1 MPTQTTGGSTA
12 ASTDAAAEQSA
23 GQSERALLLQRT
35 LFSGPRKWVNDD
47 LYSRILR
54 GTVRR
59 TRSEIHLETGAA
71 ADTNTYFG
79 RFEASYWQRWT
90 SVEML
95 TVRVSIE
102 SEGHVDVLVRAS
114 DIGSHVRTV
123 DVVHHHG
130 DGMAV
135 LHVPVDTFT
144 DGGAMWLEFHATD
157 AAATVS
163 EVGWST
169 TTTRPVRR
177 AAVAICT
184 FNRANDCAATVDSL
198 ATDELVADLIDDLY
212 VTDQGTDLVE
222 TREQFQHAAEQ
233 FGDRLHYLR
242 QPNLGGAGGFS
253 RGMFEATAPGAA
265 GPVDVLLMDDD
276 VRVEPETVLRL
287 FAFAAVTR
295 EPTLV
300 GAQMLYLFNP
310 DYLLVSAERTQLDQ
324 LKGGLDADEF
334 ALRDQS
340 VVEDKQE
347 RRIDAEYNAWWSCL
361 IPGEAVEKVGLPMPY
376 FFQWDDI
383 EYGLRCR
390 QAGMPTCTLHGAA
403 VWHADFYWKDGDD
416 FGQFFSQRNS
426 LVTTSIRQGIAPRA
440 MATTLGR
447 NTLQAIAGMQYG
459 LAATRM
465 RGIEAFLDGPDGAF
479 GVGDG
484 GQQALAA
491 IRKERSSYGE
501 TAKLG
506 VDALPA
512 GIGVERKVGIPREDR
527 EDQVLAKRLLVQKL
541 GRQRRGAVAIPFE
554 DAAWWH
560 VSLFDEVYVTDA
572 SQTGVHHRKVDPG
585 KASELQKRL
594 AGLLVRFVRE
604 APAAQERWRQA
615 QVELTTRGNWA
626 RLYGV

>member
-1 MPTQTTGGSTA
+1 MDATTVTA
-12 ASTDAAAEQSA
+12 AGADTGADSA
-23 GQSERALLLQRT
+23 DRDLLLQRT

-47 LYSRILR
+47 LYSRVTR
-54 GTVRR
+54 GVVRR
-59 TRSEIHLETGAA
+59 TRTELRLEPGAVV
-71 ADTNTYFG
+71 DTNTYFG

-90 SVEML
+90 YLTEL

-102 SEGHVDVLVRAS
+102 STGRVDVLVRAS

-123 DVVHHHG
+123 DMVHHDG

-144 DGGAMWLEFHATD
+144 DGGAMWLEFHAVD
-157 AAATVS
+157 AEATVS
-163 EVGWST
+163 EVAWST

-184 FNRANDCAATVDSL
+184 FNRADDCAATVDSL
-198 ATDELVADLIDDLY
+198 ASDPLVADLIDDLY

-222 TREQFQHAAEQ
+222 TRDAFAHAVEE

-253 RGMFEATAPGAA
+253 RGMFEATAPEAP

-295 EPTLV
+295 EPMLV
-300 GAQMLYLFNP
+300 GAQMMYLFNP
-310 DYLLVSAERTQLDQ
+310 DYLLVSAERTQLAE
-324 LKGGLDADEF
+324 LRGGLDADEF
-334 ALRDQS
+334 ALRDES
-340 VVEDKQE
+340 VVENLQE

-361 IPGEAVEKVGLPMPY
+361 IPGEAVENVGLPMPY

-390 QAGMPTCTLHGAA
+390 QAGMPTCTLQGAA

-426 LVTTSIRQGIAPRA
+426 LVTASIRQGIDPKD
-440 MATTLGR
+440 MAKNLARTVLR
-447 NTLQAIAGMQYG
+447 AIAAMQYG
-459 LAATRM
+459 LAATRL

-484 GQQALAA
+484 GQRALAA
-491 IRKERSSYGE
+491 IREERAGYPE

-506 VDALPA
+506 VEALPA
-512 GIGVERKVGIPREDR
+512 GITVERKVGIPREDR

-541 GRQRRGAVAIPFE
+541 GRQRRGVVAIPYE

-560 VSLFDEVYVTDA
+560 VALFDEVYVTDA
-572 SQTGVHHRKVDPG
+572 SQTGVHHRKVDPAR
-585 KASELQKRL
+585 ASELQKRL
-594 AGLLVRFVRE
+594 ASLLARFVRE
-604 APAAQERWRQA
+604 TPVAQERWRRAQA
-615 QVELTTRGNWA
+615 ELTTRENWA
-626 RLYGV
+626 RLYGL

>member
-1 MPTQTTGGSTA
+1 MDATTVTTA
-12 ASTDAAAEQSA
+12 DADTGTDRP
-23 GQSERALLLQRT
+23 ERDLLLQRT
-35 LFSGPRKWVNDD
+35 LFSGPRRWVNDD
-47 LYSRILR
+47 LYSRITR
-54 GTVRR
+54 GVVRR
-59 TRSEIHLETGAA
+59 TRTELYLEPGAIV
-71 ADTNTYFG
+71 DTNTYFG

-90 SVEML
+90 SVTDL
-95 TVRVSIE
+95 TVRVSVE
-102 SEGHVDVLVRAS
+102 TVGQVDVLVRAS

-123 DVVHHHG
+123 EVVHHHG

-135 LHVPVDTFT
+135 LDVPVDTFT
-144 DGGAMWLEFHATD
+144 DGGAMWLEVHAVD
-157 AAATVS
+157 APATVS
-163 EVGWST
+163 EVEWST
-169 TTTRPVRR
+169 TTMRPARR

-184 FNRANDCAATVDSL
+184 FNRADDCAATVDSL
-198 ATDELVADLIDDLY
+198 ASDPLVADLIDDLY

-222 TREQFQHAAEQ
+222 TRDPFRHAAEE

-253 RGMFEATAPGAA
+253 RGLYEATAPDGP

-295 EPTLV
+295 EPMLV

-310 DYLLVSAERTQLDQ
+310 DYLLVSAERTQLDE
-324 LKGGLDADEF
+324 LRGGLDADEF
-334 ALRDQS
+334 ALRDES
-340 VVEDKQE
+340 VVAGRQE

-361 IPGEAVEKVGLPMPY
+361 VPGEAVERVGLPMPY

-390 QAGMPTCTLHGAA
+390 QAGMPTCTLQGAA

-416 FGQFFSQRNS
+416 FGQFFSLRNS
-426 LVTTSIRQGIAPRA
+426 LTTAAVRQGIDPKDMAKNLARSVLRA
-440 MATTLGR
+440 V
-447 NTLQAIAGMQYG
+447 AGMQYG
-459 LAATRM
+459 LAATRL
-465 RGIEAFLDGPDGAF
+465 RGIEAFLDGPDGTH

-484 GQQALAA
+484 GQAALAA
-491 IRKERSSYGE
+491 IRAERARYPE

-506 VDALPA
+506 VEALPA
-512 GIGVERKVGIPREDR
+512 GIGVRRKVGIPREDR

-541 GRQRRGAVAIPFE
+541 GRQRRGVVAIPYE

-572 SQTGVHHRKVDPG
+572 SQTGVHHRKVDP
-585 KASELQKRL
+585 ARATELQKRL
-594 AGLLVRFVRE
+594 VSLLARFVRE
-604 APAAQERWRQA
+604 APAAQERWRAAQA
-615 QVELTTRGNWA
+615 GLTTRENWA
-626 RLYGV
+626 RLYGL

>member
-1 MPTQTTGGSTA
+1 MDATTV
-12 ASTDAAAEQSA
+12 TDPGADAQLDA
-23 GQSERALLLQRT
+23 GPAPQERDLLLQRT

-47 LYSRILR
+47 LYSRIVR
-54 GTVRR
+54 GVVRR
-59 TRSEIHLETGAA
+59 TRAELHLDAGAVV
-71 ADTNTYFG
+71 DTNTYFG

-90 SVEML
+90 SVAEL
-95 TVRVSIE
+95 TVRVAVE
-102 SEGHVDVLVRAS
+102 SAGQLDVLVRAS
-114 DIGSHVRTV
+114 DIGSHVRTT

-135 LHVPVDTFT
+135 LHVPVDTYT
-144 DGGAMWLEFHATD
+144 DGGAMWLEFHAVD
-157 AAATVS
+157 APATVS
-163 EVGWST
+163 EVTWGT
-169 TTTRPVRR
+169 TTTSPARR
-177 AAVAICT
+177 ASVAICT
-184 FNRANDCAATVDSL
+184 FNRADDCAATVDSL
-198 ATDELVADLIDDLY
+198 ASDPLVADLIDDLY

-222 TREQFQHAAEQ
+222 TREAFQHAARE

-253 RGMFEATAPGAA
+253 RGMFEATAPGAP

-295 EPTLV
+295 EPMLV

-340 VVEDKQE
+340 VVDNRQE

-361 IPGEAVEKVGLPMPY
+361 VPGEAVEKVGLPMPY

-390 QAGMPTCTLHGAA
+390 QAGMPTCTLQGAA

-426 LVTTSIRQGIAPRA
+426 LVTAAIRQGIDPRGMAKNLGRSVLRA
-440 MATTLGR
+440 MV
-447 NTLQAIAGMQYG
+447 GMQYG

-465 RGIEAFLDGPDGAF
+465 RGIEAFLDGPDGPH
-479 GVGDG
+479 GLRDG
-484 GQQALAA
+484 GRAALAA
-491 IRKERSSYGE
+491 IRAERAGYPE
-501 TAKLG
+501 TAKLD
-506 VDALPA
+506 VATLPA

-527 EDQVLAKRLLVQKL
+527 EDQVLAKRLLLQKL
-541 GRQRRGAVAIPFE
+541 GRQRRGVVAVPYE

-585 KASELQKRL
+585 RATELQKRL
-594 AGLLVRFVRE
+594 ASVLARFVRE
-604 APAAQERWRQA
+604 APAAQERWRA
-615 QVELTTRGNWA
+615 AEAELTTRENWA

>member
-1 MPTQTTGGSTA
+1 MDATTVTA
-12 ASTDAAAEQSA
+12 AGADAGSA
-23 GQSERALLLQRT
+23 PDERDLLVQRT
-35 LFSGPRKWVNDD
+35 LFSGPRRWVNDD
-47 LYSRILR
+47 LYSRIVR
-54 GTVRR
+54 GVVRR
-59 TRSEIHLETGAA
+59 TRAELHLDAGAVV
-71 ADTNTYFG
+71 DTNTYFG

-90 SVEML
+90 TVTSL
-95 TVRVSIE
+95 TVRVAVE
-102 SEGHVDVLVRAS
+102 SEGRLDVLVRAS

-123 DVVHHHG
+123 DVFHHQG

-135 LHVPVDTFT
+135 LHVPVDTFV
-144 DGGAMWLEFHATD
+144 DGGAMWLEFHAVD
-157 AAATVS
+157 AEATVS
-163 EVGWST
+163 EVTWGV
-169 TTTRPVRR
+169 TTTRPARR

-184 FNRANDCAATVDSL
+184 FNRADDCAATVDSL
-198 ATDELVADLIDDLY
+198 ASDPLVADLIDDLY

-222 TREQFQHAAEQ
+222 TREAFQRAAGE

-253 RGMFEATAPGAA
+253 RGMFEATAPGSA

-295 EPTLV
+295 EPMLV

-324 LKGGLDADEF
+324 LEGGLDADEF
-334 ALRDQS
+334 ALRDES
-340 VVEDKQE
+340 VVENRQE
-347 RRIDAEYNAWWSCL
+347 RRVDAEYNAWWSCL
-361 IPGEAVEKVGLPMPY
+361 VPGEAVERVGLPLPY

-390 QAGMPTCTLHGAA
+390 QAGMPTCTLQGAA

-416 FGQFFSQRNS
+416 FGQFFSMRNS
-426 LVTTSIRQGIAPRA
+426 LTTAAIRQGIDPRA
-440 MATTLGR
+440 MATNLGR
-447 NTLQAIAGMQYG
+447 SVLRAVVAMQYG

-465 RGIEAFLDGPDGAF
+465 RGIEAFLDGPDGAH

-484 GQQALAA
+484 GQAALAA
-491 IRKERSSYGE
+491 IRAERAGYPE
-501 TAKLG
+501 TARLA

-512 GIGVERKVGIPREDR
+512 GITVERKVGIPREDR

-541 GRQRRGAVAIPFE
+541 GRQRGGVVAIPYE

-572 SQTGVHHRKVDPG
+572 SQTGVHHRKVDPQRVT
-585 KASELQKRL
+585 ELQKRL
-594 AGLLVRFVRE
+594 IALLARFIRE
-604 APAAQERWRQA
+604 APAAQERWREAQA
-615 QVELTTRGNWA
+615 RLTTRENWA

>member
-12 ASTDAAAEQSA
+12 ASTTPENPAER
-23 GQSERALLLQRT
+23 ELLLQRT

-47 LYSRILR
+47 LYSRVTR
-54 GTVRR
+54 GIVRR
-59 TRSEIHLETGAA
+59 TRTELRLEPGTIV
-71 ADTNTYFG
+71 DTNTYFG

-90 SVEML
+90 HLKEL
-95 TVRVSIE
+95 TVRASIE
-102 SEGHVDVLVRAS
+102 SAGRVDVLVRAS

-123 DVVHHHG
+123 DMVHHDG

-135 LHVPVDTFT
+135 LHVPVEEFT
-144 DGGAMWLEFHATD
+144 DGGAMWLEFHAVD
-157 AAATVS
+157 AAAAVS
-163 EVGWST
+163 EVAWST

-184 FNRANDCAATVDSL
+184 FNRADDCAATVDSL
-198 ATDELVADLIDDLY
+198 ASDPLVADLIDDLY
-212 VTDQGTDLVE
+212 VTDQGTDPVE
-222 TREQFQHAAEQ
+222 TREAFAHAAEE

-253 RGMFEATAPGAA
+253 RGMFEATAPGAS

-287 FAFAAVTR
+287 FAFATMTR
-295 EPTLV
+295 EPMLV
-300 GAQMLYLFNP
+300 GAQMMYLFNP
-310 DYLLVSAERTQLDQ
+310 DYLLVSAERTNLAE

-334 ALRDQS
+334 ALRDES
-340 VVEDKQE
+340 VVENRQE

-361 IPGEAVEKVGLPMPY
+361 VPGEAVEKVGLPMPY

-390 QAGMPTCTLHGAA
+390 QAGMPTCTLQGAA

-426 LVTTSIRQGIAPRA
+426 LITAAIRQGIDARA
-440 MATTLGR
+440 MSKVVGR
-447 NTLQAIAGMQYG
+447 RVLRAVVGMQYG
-459 LAATRM
+459 LAATYL
-465 RGIEAFLDGPDGAF
+465 RGIEAFLDGPDGPL

-484 GQQALAA
+484 GQDALVA
-491 IRKERSSYGE
+491 IRQERSQHPE

-506 VDALPA
+506 VEALPA
-512 GIGVERKVGIPREDR
+512 GITVERKVGIPREDR

-541 GRQRRGAVAIPFE
+541 GRQRRGVVAIPYE

-572 SQTGVHHRKVDPG
+572 SQTGVHHRKVDPAR
-585 KASELQKRL
+585 ASELQKRL
-594 AGLLVRFVRE
+594 VSLLVRFVRE
-604 APAAQERWRQA
+604 APAAQATWRAAQA
-615 QVELTTRGNWA
+615 SLTTRENWA